1 MKVPNTLMLDGKGI
15 QFDDVCVSFYNRP
28 KWLGGKEYKALD
40 KITLNFGQNSLAVVG
55 PSGAGKST
63 LIDLLFGSKKPSS
76 GRVTAFGQTLPLTS
90 KCHQRAIC
98 RAMSLVPQE
107 PHTSLNPFYSV
118 RQILAEPLNNMGIG
132 GDHESLI
139 HGALEDVGLSQTLL
153 DFNAGQL
160 STGQAQR
167 VAIARALVLE
177 PQILVADEPTSS
189 LDPVSRQRLIDL
201 LNSLKERR
209 NMKLLLVTHDLT
221 AAQALCDEMLV
232 LSHGK
237 VIEHN
242 QTTKVMQQPSHT
254 TTQALIAAQ
263 PCLSLKH
270 HPLPTI

>member
-1 MKVPNTLMLDGKGI
+1 MSVISLFNNAQAQI
-15 QFDDVCVSFYNRP
+15 HFHQVSVSYFNKP

-40 KITLNFGQNSLAVVG
+40 NLSLTFGHTSLAIVG

-63 LIDLLFGSKKPSS
+63 LIDLLFGAKKPTLGHVS
-76 GRVTAFGQTLPLTS
+76 AFGIKLPLKTKS
-90 KCHQRAIC
+90 DKVALC

-118 RQILAEPLNNMGIG
+118 RKILSEPLQNMAIE
-132 GDHESLI
+132 GDHEQVI
-139 HGALEDVGLSQTLL
+139 QQALTDVGLSQHLL
-153 DFNAGQL
+153 DFKPNQL

-177 PQILVADEPTSS
+177 PEILVADEPTSS

-201 LNSLKERR
+201 LNTIKQRR

-232 LSHGK
+232 LNHGK
-237 VIEHN
+237 IIEHN
-242 QTTKVMQQPSHT
+242 TTEQVMNAPSHEV
-254 TTQALIAAQ
+254 TQALIAAQ
-263 PCLSLKH
+263 PCLALKH
-270 HPLPTI
+270 S